1 MKAALAR
8 ANELDPLDTELA
20 DWGTWA
26 LFMSGETE
34 AARDWAE
41 TQMRRL
47 PDNGFVHSGAA
58 IAAYLRG
65 EHAESIALARK
76 GADLTERATV
86 ALIMLAQAHGYAG
99 EHDAVQPLLDEAER
113 ANIYMCPYETAVAH
127 LSRGDEAGRARA
139 MDLLFEAASLRSNCL
154 IFLRVDPR
162 MRVLRED
169 GRLAGRFGELLRVV
183 GLDDRAVATYRRY
196 GALRIESMQ

>member
-26 LFMSGETE
+26 LFMSGES
-34 AARDWAE
+34 D
-41 TQMRRL
+41 
-47 PDNGFVHSGAA
+47 
-58 IAAYLRG
+58 
-65 EHAESIALARK
+65 
-76 GADLTERATV
+76 GADLTERAPV
-86 ALIMLAQAHGYAG
+86 ALIMLAQAYGYAG
-99 EHDAVQPLLDEAER
+99 EHDAVRPLLDEAER

-154 IFLRVDPR
+154 IFLRVDPP

-169 GRLAGRFGELLRVV
+169 ARFAGRFGGLLGAV
-183 GLDDRAVATYRRY
+183 GLDDRAVAAYRR
-196 GALRIESMQ
+196 

>member
-26 LFMSGETE
+26 LFMSGETQ
-34 AARDWAE
+34 AAREWAQI
-41 TQMRRL
+41 QMRRH

-58 IAAYLRG
+58 NAAYLRG

-76 GADLTERATV
+76 GAELTERAPV

-99 EHDAVQPLLDEAER
+99 DQDAVQPLLDEAER

-169 GRLAGRFGELLRVV
+169 VRFAGRFGELLRVV
-183 GLDDRAVATYRRY
+183 GLDDRAVASYR
-196 GALRIESMQ
+196 L